1 MNMEINNEKRDKV
14 WLKRTIPV
22 AWTFMKR
29 RTKYYIQVFEACID
43 EAQNFGYKIYPKNC
57 L

>member
-1 MNMEINNEKRDKV
+1 MNIEINNEKRDKV

-43 EAQNFGYKIYPKNC
+43 EAQNFGYKIYPKN
-57 L
+57 